1 MKQSNSRRAKQN
13 INENIP
19 HRKVTISKVLFLI
32 FSILF
37 LLAILTH
44 HSIDDAIAEGGKS
57 GQISN
62 WIGYFGAVIS
72 RVIFNIF
79 GLAGYFLGVY
89 LFIASLQSLF
99 KDSPIK
105 KRALFLSIILFLA
118 GFSIFFALWPET
130 FAPITSN
137 IGINT
142 LSGGVFG
149 QLLASPPNNFY
160 NSGFIRQ
167 YMGTV
172 GTCIISITLIAIGF
186 LFIWEEKVFLF
197 FKNFFSFFTSHAPV
211 NDEVSKAVKGK
222 QSKDESSIEKIKKEI
237 ELKRAKEKLSSTQTF
252 IIDDDLFNPVN
263 TKSDNH
269 KEQHLEVPP
278 VSSSLSQRTMII
290 STNSNEFSPAV
301 REKIVRKSPL
311 ANSSYKIPSLKILDM
326 IEEASGESRDAVQKS
341 KETLQDTL
349 NSFGV
354 EAKVTDAITGPRIT
368 RLEIVPSPGVKLDKI
383 TSLEANIKLDL
394 RAECI
399 RILAPIPG
407 KDAVGI
413 EIPNKISSPV
423 SLFGI
428 LNSSQWKKSSHGIPV
443 ALGKSVSGEPII
455 ADLAR
460 APHLLIAGST
470 GSGKS
475 VCINTL
481 IMSLLYRFTPDEL
494 RMILVDP
501 KVVEFETYKKLP
513 HLITPIVNDP
523 RKVPLAL
530 RWAINEME
538 RRYRV
543 LAKVRV
549 KNLESFNS
557 RPKGEEIVDD
567 DGKLIPLKLPYIVI
581 ILDELADIMM
591 IAKADVETS
600 ICRIAQKA
608 RAVGIHLVVAT
619 QRPSKEIITG
629 VIKANLPTRIAFKV
643 SSMIDSRVILDQ
655 NGAETLLGRGDML
668 FIPPGSA
675 KLERIQGAMVSDGEI
690 ERVAAAS
697 AEQMEQKFD
706 DRVIAEEEPQDDIQ
720 SDDEYSDT
728 APSAIDEKADLMDRA
743 IDLVK
748 RERKAT
754 TSYLQR
760 RLGIGYNKAANIIE
774 NMEKQ
779 GMIGPILSPDGKRE
793 IYITEEDKR
802 I

>member
-1 MKQSNSRRAKQN
+1 M
-13 INENIP
+13 
-19 HRKVTISKVLFLI
+19 
-32 FSILF
+32 
-37 LLAILTH
+37 
-44 HSIDDAIAEGGKS
+44 G
-57 GQISN
+57 
-62 WIGYFGAVIS
+62 
-72 RVIFNIF
+72 
-79 GLAGYFLGVY
+79 
-89 LFIASLQSLF
+89 
-99 KDSPIK
+99 IK
-105 KRALFLSIILFLA
+105 
-118 GFSIFFALWPET
+118 
-130 FAPITSN
+130 
-137 IGINT
+137 T

-149 QLLASPPNNFY
+149 QLLASPPNNFDDA
-160 NSGFIRQ
+160 GFIRQ

-172 GTCIISITLIAIGF
+172 GTCIIAITLIVVGT
-186 LFIWEEKVFLF
+186 LFIWEEKTLSFLKKLF
-197 FKNFFSFFTSHAPV
+197 FFFKSRTNSQMEENKENP
-211 NDEVSKAVKGK
+211 KP
-222 QSKDESSIEKIKKEI
+222 SKDEPTLEQIKREI
-237 ELKRAKEKLSSTQTF
+237 ELKRAKEKSSTTQT
-252 IIDDDLFNPVN
+252 IVIDDDLFNTAN
-263 TKSDNH
+263 SKTEKA
-269 KEQHLEVPP
+269 KEKQPEVPP

-290 STNSNEFSPAV
+290 NTSKPETIV
-301 REKIVRKSPL
+301 KEKPVRKVSSG
-311 ANSSYKIPSLKILDM
+311 NSTYKIPPFKLLDEV
-326 IEEASGESRDAVQKS
+326 EETSGESREAVQKS
-341 KETLQDTL
+341 KENLQDTL

-368 RLEIVPSPGVKLDKI
+368 RLEIVPSPGVRLDKI
-383 TSLEANIKLDL
+383 TSLESNIKLDL
-394 RAECI
+394 RAESI

-413 EIPNKISSPV
+413 EIPNKTSSPV
-423 SLFGI
+423 SLLGI
-428 LNSSQWKKSSHGIPV
+428 LTSSQWKKSANGIPV
-443 ALGKSVSGEPII
+443 ALGKNVSGEPII
-455 ADLAR
+455 TDLTR

-538 RRYRV
+538 RRYKV

-557 RPKGEEIVDD
+557 RPKSEDIFDEDEKV
-567 DGKLIPLKLPYIVI
+567 IPPKLPYIVI

-629 VIKANLPTRIAFKV
+629 IIKANLPTRIAFKV

-655 NGAETLLGRGDML
+655 NGAETLLGKGDML
-668 FIPPGSA
+668 FVPPGSA
-675 KLERIQGAMVSDGEI
+675 KLERIQGAMVSDAEI
-690 ERVAAAS
+690 ERVAAAC

-706 DRVIAEEEPQDDIQ
+706 DRVVAEEEPQDEIDEI
-720 SDDEYSDT
+720 DDYPDSK
-728 APSAIDEKADLMDRA
+728 SSSSDEKADLMDRA

-748 RERKAT
+748 REKKAT

-760 RLGIGYNKAANIIE
+760 RLSIGYNKAANIIE
-774 NMEKQ
+774 TMEKQ

-802 I
+802 V